1 MSGLRVLSA
10 GPGVTLQDGGRHGH
24 LRYGVTVA
32 GPMDPLAHAAAN
44 LALGRPRDGA
54 AIEVSL
60 GGVELTAEDAPIDL
74 AVVGG
79 SFTIG
84 HDGRPMPDAVMLRLM
99 PGERLT
105 IRAGRRGAWCYVA
118 VSGRVDLA
126 PALGSL
132 STHSR
137 ARLGGLDGRALRP
150 GDLVPIAERRDAVDQ
165 PARIRAPELPGENAP
180 IRVMLGPQHD
190 YFAPDQIEAFLSR
203 TWRVGANS
211 DRMAYA
217 LEGAPLIHARGHD
230 IVSDGI
236 VHGAIQ
242 VPGSGLPFV
251 LMADRQPTGGYPKI
265 ATVIGTDIGRVAQ
278 SRPGESLVFR
288 AVTRAEAVAER
299 RRVEDVLA
307 RPIDREPL
315 GRGDLSSETL
325 LGLNLV
331 SGAVGGDEEVS

>member
-1 MSGLRVLSA
+1 VSGLRVLSA
-10 GPGVTLQDGGRHGH
+10 GPGVTLQDGGRHGY

-32 GPMDPLAHAAAN
+32 GPMDPLAHATAN
-44 LALGRPRDGA
+44 LALARPRDCA

-60 GGVELTAEDAPIDL
+60 GGIELTAEDAPLDL
-74 AVVGG
+74 AVIGG
-79 SFTIG
+79 SFTIL
-84 HDGRPMPDAVMLRLM
+84 HDGRPMPDAVVLRLM

-105 IRAGRRGAWCYVA
+105 VRAGARGAWCYVA
-118 VSGRVDLA
+118 VSGRIDLV

-132 STHSR
+132 STHPRS
-137 ARLGGLDGRALRP
+137 RLGGLDGRALKP
-150 GDLVPIAERRDAVDQ
+150 GDLLPIAERRNAIEG

-180 IRVMLGPQHD
+180 VRVMLGPQDD

-203 TWRVGANS
+203 SWRVGANS

-217 LEGAPLIHARGHD
+217 LEGAPLAHARGHD

-236 VHGAIQ
+236 AHGAIQ

-265 ATVIGTDIGRVAQ
+265 ATVIGMDIGRVAQ
-278 SRPGESLVFR
+278 ARPGEMLTFR
-288 AVTRAEAVAER
+288 AVSRADAVAER
-299 RRVEDVLA
+299 RRVESLLA
-307 RPIDREPL
+307 RPIGREPL
-315 GRGDLSSETL
+315 ARGDLSSETL

-331 SGAVGGDEEVS
+331 SGAVGGGEEPS

>member
-10 GPGVTLQDGGRHGH
+10 GPGVTLQDGGRHGY
-24 LRYGVTVA
+24 LRHGVTVA
-32 GPMDPLAHAAAN
+32 GPMDPLAHASAN
-44 LALGRPRDGA
+44 LALGRPRDSA

-60 GGVELTAEDAPIDL
+60 GGVELTAEDAQIDL

-79 SFTIG
+79 AFTIL
-84 HDGRPMPDAVMLRLM
+84 HDGRSMPDAVALRLM

-105 IRAGRRGAWCYVA
+105 IRAGQRGAWCYVA
-118 VSGRVDLA
+118 VSGRVDLV
-126 PALGSL
+126 PALGSQ

-137 ARLGGLDGRALRP
+137 SRLGGFDGRALRP
-150 GDLVPIAERRDAVDQ
+150 GDHVPVAERRDAVEG
-165 PARIRAPELPGENAP
+165 PARIGVPELPDAKTP

-190 YFAPDQIEAFLSR
+190 FFAPDQIDAFLSR
-203 TWRVGANS
+203 PWRVGANS

-217 LEGAPLIHARGHD
+217 LEGPPLIHARGHD

-265 ATVIGTDIGRVAQ
+265 ATVIGMDIGRVAQ
-278 SRPGESLVFR
+278 SRPGETLAFR
-288 AVTRAEAVAER
+288 AVSRAEAIAER
-299 RRVEDVLA
+299 LRVETILA
-307 RPIDREPL
+307 HPIRREPL

-331 SGAVGGDEEVS
+331 SGAVGGDEDAN